1 MTRPA
6 YMIVAIDVHDS
17 DAFGRYAVQVAP
29 LIQEY
34 GGEVLAA
41 THNYRIEHGA
51 WPRQRVALIRFPS
64 LAQAEGFYHA
74 PAYQPM
80 KSLRES
86 ASEADL
92 LLAESPQDQSPEA
105 PEDGAT
111 PHYLLGAT
119 TVTSSDW
126 IEEYM
131 QKVPPI
137 SAHFGVQGLAMGSEY
152 SVLEGAWPRDGLVL
166 LRFPSE
172 AVFQAFWYGDEYRAM
187 KDLREANTVADHI
200 SFAGV
205 IE

>member
-1 MTRPA
+1 
-6 YMIVAIDVHDS
+6 MIVAIDVHDS
-17 DAFGRYAVQVAP
+17 ADFGRYAVQVAP
-29 LIQEY
+29 LIQEF

-41 THNYRIEHGA
+41 TSNIRLEHGT

-64 LAQAEGFYHA
+64 LAQAEDFYGSA
-74 PAYQPM
+74 AYLPM
-80 KSLRES
+80 KALRES

-92 LLAESPQDQSPEA
+92 ILAESPQVQAAEVPGDA
-105 PEDGAT
+105 AT

-119 TVTSSDW
+119 TVTNPAW

-131 QKVPPI
+131 QKVPAI
-137 SAHFGVQGLAMGSEY
+137 SARFGVQGLVMGNEY

-172 AVFQAFWYGDEYRAM
+172 AVFKAFWYGEDYRAL
-187 KDLREANTVADHI
+187 KELREANTIADHI

-205 IE
+205 VE

>member
-1 MTRPA
+1 MNRPA

-17 DAFGRYAVQVAP
+17 AAFGRYAVQVAP
-29 LIQEY
+29 LIQEF
-34 GGEVLAA
+34 GGKVLAA
-41 THNYRIEHGA
+41 TQNISVEHGH
-51 WPRQRVALIRFPS
+51 WPKQRLALIRFPS
-64 LAQAEGFYHA
+64 LAQAEGFYGS

-80 KSLRES
+80 KALRES

-92 LLAESPQDQSPEA
+92 ILVESPQDQSAEVADEA
-105 PEDGAT
+105 TT

-119 TVTSSDW
+119 TVTDPGW

-137 SAHFGVQGLAMGSEY
+137 SARFGVQGLAMGNEF

-172 AVFQAFWYGDEYRAM
+172 AVFQAFWYGEEYRAM
-187 KDLREANTVADHI
+187 KELREANTIADHI

-205 IE
+205 VD